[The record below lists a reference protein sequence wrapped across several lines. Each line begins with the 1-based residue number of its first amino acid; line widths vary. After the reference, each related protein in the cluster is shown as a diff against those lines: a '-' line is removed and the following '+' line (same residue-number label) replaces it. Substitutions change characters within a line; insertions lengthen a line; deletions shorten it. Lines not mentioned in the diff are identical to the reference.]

1 MKEKKARVKK
11 PFFKS
16 PLKIT
21 ISALALG
28 FVLLFIFGALIPSIT
43 SKNRFNKFDQM
54 QVLASMDPASFTESG
69 EGCTFT
75 SHDGAGNPI
84 RFYGEGIS
92 LVDGGMQFEQEAFL
106 CALDSVGAIEAYFP
120 DVTEISDPDTLLDWG
135 GCYTFSAEKTGV
147 DDYRELLR
155 LDGFGSYAREFLEHE
170 GVFSIVD
177 SNLHPNFVYINNGS
191 SEARG
196 GGTFTIRELTV
207 YYDEDKKTTPLGS
220 VQFEPYFYGYHLE
233 GAPYDL
239 AGEGN
244 VDLEKG
250 ILDFYLL
257 VAPDNGKD
265 YTYTGGDMPYP
276 PITCPDKGTFTV
288 GALRDSA
295 GNEVDKTTA
304 LMEAGMTLDITIG
317 DTTVAVDVPTVPR
330 FSGAKTLS
338 ELAPYANADALGEV
352 SVLAVPVC
360 WADET
365 HRANEE
371 ALGLYR
377 KNLGRVFQVDGTV
390 KDYSDP
396 NDTMLSMSEYF
407 DLASYGKYTIN
418 TVMTDWYMS
427 GENFAEIRER
437 APDLPY
443 GAEILTWVKETYPQ
457 LDWTQFDRDSD
468 GYVDALVLI
477 NAGEINPD
485 EGYTIISMGG
495 AIHYRELYNGAN
507 AGTSADPTVNAY
519 VTINQHFLETDGA
532 RTLIHELGH
541 NFGLID
547 YYDVYYTGINA
558 VGGYDMQSDNFGDWN
573 AYSKYA
579 VGWLEPEVVTGLSS
593 GESVDIT
600 IGASALTDE
609 AIIIPAATSRTYDG
623 TPFSEYLLVDLF
635 TDKGAHQFD
644 AVNQGL
650 NGVTGVR
657 IYHVNAMMEL
667 HVEEANGTSYDI
679 GTPHYVNAYES
690 KGQYHMELIQ
700 QGGENTFTDLDDFE
714 KLYPL
719 VSAQDFFYAGDSF
732 RMEDYEA
739 FFLDGKMDEGI
750 PFGYT
755 IEVLS
760 ITNGAKGPEATIRIT
775 AE

>member
-1 MKEKKARVKK
+1 MKEKKQRVKK
-11 PFFKS
+11 PFWKS
-16 PLKIT
+16 PLKI
-21 ISALALG
+21 ILSALALG
-28 FVLLFIFGALIPSIT
+28 FVLLFVFGALLPSIA
-43 SKNRFNKFDQM
+43 SKHRFDKFDQM
-54 QVLASMDPASFTESG
+54 QVLSSMDPASFTDSG

-75 SHDGAGNPI
+75 SHDAAGNPI

-92 LVDGGMQFEQEAFL
+92 LVDGGLQFEMGGFL
-106 CALDSVGAIEAYFP
+106 CSLDSVGAIEAYFP
-120 DVTEISDPDTLLDWG
+120 KVTAVSDPETQLDWG
-135 GCYTFSAEKTGV
+135 GGYTFSAEKTSV
-147 DDYRELLR
+147 DSYRELLR
-155 LDGFGSYAREFLEHE
+155 LDGFGIYARDFMEYDD
-170 GVFSIVD
+170 VSAIVEEE
-177 SNLHPNFVYINNGS
+177 LHPNFVYVHNGS
-191 SEARG
+191 NQEYG
-196 GGTFTIRELTV
+196 GGTFVISELTV
-207 YYDEDKKTTPLGS
+207 CYDGEKKATALAS
-220 VQFEPYFYGYHLE
+220 VDFDPYFYGYHLE

-244 VDLEKG
+244 VDREKG
-250 ILDFYLL
+250 ILDFFLL
-257 VAPDNGKD
+257 VSPDNGKE
-265 YTYTGGDMPYP
+265 YPYTGADTDYF

-304 LMEAGMTLDITIG
+304 LMESGMTLDITIG
-317 DTTVAVDVPTVPR
+317 DTTVAVDIPTVPR
-330 FSGAKTLS
+330 FSGPKTLS
-338 ELAPYANADALGEV
+338 ELIPYANAEGLGEV

-365 HRANEE
+365 HRANDE
-371 ALGLYR
+371 ALSLYR
-377 KNLGRVFQVDGTV
+377 KNLGRVSAVDGTV

-396 NDTMLSMSEYF
+396 NDTALSMSEYF
-407 DLASYGKYTIN
+407 DLASYGKHTIN
-418 TVMTDWYMS
+418 TVLTDWYMS
-427 GENFAEIRER
+427 GENFAENRDR
-437 APDLPY
+437 APDLQY

-477 NAGEINPD
+477 NAGDVDPN
-485 EGYTIISMGG
+485 EGYNIISMGG

-507 AGTSADPTVNAY
+507 ANTPQDPTVNTY
-519 VTINQHFLETDGA
+519 VTINQSFLETDGA

-579 VGWLEPEVVTGLSS
+579 VGWLEPQVVTGLNS
-593 GESVDIT
+593 GESVEIT
-600 IGASALTDE
+600 IGASALTDD
-609 AIIIPAATSRTYDG
+609 AIVIPAAESRTYDG
-623 TPFSEYLLVDLF
+623 TPFNEYILVDLF

-644 AVNQGL
+644 AANQGL
-650 NGVTGVR
+650 TDVTGVR

-679 GTPHYVNAYES
+679 GTPHYVNAFDAE
-690 KGQYHMELIQ
+690 GQYHVELIQ
-700 QGGENTFTDLDDFE
+700 QDGENTFTDID
-714 KLYPL
+714 KLNPL
-719 VSAQDFFYAGDSF
+719 VTAEDFFYAGDSF
-732 RMEDYEA
+732 RVEDYA
-739 FFLDGKMDEGI
+739 NFFPDGKMDEGI
-750 PFGYT
+750 PFGYR

-760 ITNGAKGPEATIRIT
+760 ITDGANGPEATIRVT

>member
-1 MKEKKARVKK
+1 
-11 PFFKS
+11 
-16 PLKIT
+16 
-21 ISALALG
+21 
-28 FVLLFIFGALIPSIT
+28 
-43 SKNRFNKFDQM
+43 
-54 QVLASMDPASFTESG
+54 
-69 EGCTFT
+69 
-75 SHDGAGNPI
+75 
-84 RFYGEGIS
+84 
-92 LVDGGMQFEQEAFL
+92 
-106 CALDSVGAIEAYFP
+106 
-120 DVTEISDPDTLLDWG
+120 
-135 GCYTFSAEKTGV
+135 
-147 DDYRELLR
+147 
-155 LDGFGSYAREFLEHE
+155 
-170 GVFSIVD
+170 
-177 SNLHPNFVYINNGS
+177 
-191 SEARG
+191 
-196 GGTFTIRELTV
+196 
-207 YYDEDKKTTPLGS
+207 
-220 VQFEPYFYGYHLE
+220 
-233 GAPYDL
+233 
-239 AGEGN
+239 
-244 VDLEKG
+244 
-250 ILDFYLL
+250 
-257 VAPDNGKD
+257 
-265 YTYTGGDMPYP
+265 
-276 PITCPDKGTFTV
+276 
-288 GALRDSA
+288 
-295 GNEVDKTTA
+295 
-304 LMEAGMTLDITIG
+304 MTLDITIG

-360 WADET
+360 WADEP

-377 KNLGRVFQVDGTV
+377 KNLGRVLAVDGTV

-427 GENFAEIRER
+427 GETFGETRER

-485 EGYTIISMGG
+485 DGYTIISMGG

-507 AGTSADPTVNAY
+507 ANTPEDPTVNAY

-579 VGWLEPEVVTGLSS
+579 VGWLAPEVVTGLGS

-609 AIIIPAATSRTYDG
+609 AIVIPAATSRTYDG

-700 QGGENTFTDLDDFE
+700 QGGKNTFTDLDDFE
-714 KLYPL
+714 NLYPL
-719 VSAQDFFYAGDSF
+719 VTAQDFFYAGDSF
-732 RMEDYEA
+732 RMEDYDA
-739 FFLDGKMDEGI
+739 FFLNGKMDEGI

-760 ITNGAKGPEATIRIT
+760 ITNGANGPEATIRIT